1 MYETN
6 TNALNILTLHGVIA
20 SPKGA
25 AISFFMGLLRRSAP
39 RNDKLLIAFVLV
51 HFTKAIIGPTKG
63 RLRIDSSQFS
73 GLSHSSN
80 PEHQSGCSHIHFI
93 SLRDVEHLRKTFPHN
108 SSQTI
113 RDFFFAPE

>member
-1 MYETN
+1 MLMDWAN
-6 TNALNILTLHGVIA
+6 
-20 SPKGA
+20 
-25 AISFFMGLLRRSAP
+25 FFMDDTLIHISRPLALLTRGHAKKIDLTP
-39 RNDKLLIAFVLV
+39 TDFP
-51 HFTKAIIGPTKG
+51 FTKAIIETAKG

-108 SSQTI
+108 SS
-113 RDFFFAPE
+113 